1 MSIAQLN
8 SAEKSFHRKLV
19 LHDLNVTIER
29 SELIAV
35 LGTNG
40 AGKTTLLRLLAGLLG
55 LSSGTLVIDGEPLE
69 RLSEAQREK
78 IFFLPDFPALFD
90 ELTTPFRSRRFSRSS
105 L

>member
-1 MSIAQLN
+1 MSLAQLN

-55 LSSGTLVIDGEPLE
+55 L
-69 RLSEAQREK
+69 
-78 IFFLPDFPALFD
+78 FD